1 MIPLPSTAALDAIAV
16 SIGAV
21 SGALARHH
29 LGKVSYEYILKDPNR
44 LGHLTGWHIAGINIS
59 GSFLL
64 GMLVGV
70 PTTTS
75 TTTTTSISARTKLML
90 GVGFC
95 GSFTT
100 YSTYSMDLVTMVNE
114 GRLAKAF
121 SYFAVNNV
129 GGFAAAATG
138 WMLMR
143 KIMKKV

>member
-1 MIPLPSTAALDAIAV
+1 MMPLPGTAAMDAIAV

-21 SGALARHH
+21 GGALARYHI
-29 LGKVSYEYILKDPNR
+29 GKVSYEYIVKDPNR
-44 LGHLTGWHIAGINIS
+44 LGYLTGWHVAGINIS
-59 GSFLL
+59 GSFIL
-64 GMLVGV
+64 GMLAGV
-70 PTTTS
+70 PTGTTS
-75 TTTTTSISARTKLML
+75 TTTPISARTQLMV

-100 YSTYSMDLVTMVNE
+100 YSTYSMDLVTMANE

-138 WMLMR
+138 LMLM
-143 KIMKKV
+143 KTIMKKV